1 MEIWLILAL
10 GTFFASFFM
19 SFAGFLIYLKKQ
31 VPERFASL
39 KKNLVFAPFYL
50 SCLICFSLIYAFTP
64 TRSDFINDIGI
75 GQVIIPLLLAGIIYA
90 VSLISKISR
99 FTPVAIFIAAGI
111 SVFLLPADFLMFSG
125 NLPFWLDRLCIL
137 LIWFLF
143 SNFYY
148 ILNGIDGLAG
158 SQTISIGAAFLVLG
172 IIDAIP
178 LFYTMIAISL
188 ISISGSFLILNW
200 FPSRIQLTTDS
211 CRVLG
216 FIIGWLLVFS
226 SAEGLAP
233 CNFIFMTFYIL
244 ELAQAAIKKISLRDK
259 YESLVSDTTYYQAN
273 ISGLAPAEIC
283 IFLFKLETVLIIIGG
298 FQLYSPNVYSLP
310 ALSLILGAWF
320 LNKLKNW
327 QTPDKGLKEINKD
340 FMEDIRQNIE
350 EIKNNLG
357 KN

>member
-64 TRSDFINDIGI
+64 TRFDFINDIGI

-111 SVFLLPADFLMFSG
+111 SVFLLPADFLMFNG
-125 NLPFWLDRLCIL
+125 ILPFWLDRLCIL

-200 FPSRIQLTTDS
+200 FPSRIRLTTDS

-216 FIIGWLLVFS
+216 FIVGWLLVFS

-233 CNFIFMTFYIL
+233 CNFIFITFYIL

-259 YESLVSDTTYYQAN
+259 YESLVSNTTYYQAN
-273 ISGLAPAEIC
+273 ISGLAPTEIC